1 MFENLREDYRRVAS
15 RRHGFVKRNLRLLF
29 NYGFIAV
36 VVYRFGR
43 VARGVRVPVVGF
55 LLRALYFVAK
65 TLVEIL
71 FGIWID
77 VSSNIGPGF
86 YVGHFSGIF
95 IHGDLGRNC
104 SVGQG
109 VTVGAKG
116 AGKSD
121 GWPTIGDNV
130 YIGTGAKVI
139 GRIQVGDNVVIG
151 ANAVVVRDVPD
162 DSMAVG
168 IPARVRPRGEA
179 AADMPEDPEEG

>member
-15 RRHGFVKRNLRLLF
+15 RRHGPLKRALLLLF

-36 VVYRFGR
+36 AVYRFGR
-43 VARGVRVPVVGF
+43 FARGVRVPVLGF
-55 LLRALYFVAK
+55 LLRVLYFVAK

-86 YVGHFSGIF
+86 YIGHFSGIF

-121 GWPTIGDNV
+121 GWPSVGDNV

-139 GRIQVGDNVVIG
+139 GRIRVGNNVVIG
-151 ANAVVVRDVPD
+151 ANAVVVKDVPD
-162 DSMAVG
+162 DSLAVG
-168 IPARVRPRGEA
+168 VPARVQPRSEA
-179 AADMPEDPEEG
+179 AAEALEGPEEL